1 MKTYIYLFLITL
13 AFNSCV
19 TLPSKKILDD
29 LEMND
34 EEGIVIGA
42 ISVDKRTYSHGVHL
56 YYSKIG
62 ETDKKKTYSIK
73 IIPPQLVH
81 VHYKPDF
88 FDGFKAVHYFKIKK
102 PKGQYA
108 FYAKMIEHHK
118 VNEYGYATGR
128 IDFPFEV
135 EKGKIKY
142 IGELN
147 FTENESFEANK
158 NPERDLNK
166 LKEMFPSLIIEK

>member
-1 MKTYIYLFLITL
+1 MKTYIYLILITL
-13 AFNSCV
+13 TFNSCV
-19 TLPSKKILDD
+19 TLPSKKMLDN

-34 EEGIVIGA
+34 EEGTVIGA
-42 ISVDKRTYSHGVHL
+42 ISMDKRTYSHGVHL

-62 ETDKKKTYSIK
+62 ETDKKKTYSVK
-73 IIPPQLVH
+73 IIPPQLVY

-102 PKGQYA
+102 PKGEYA

-118 VNEYGYATGR
+118 VNQYGYASGR
-128 IDFPFEV
+128 IDFPFAV
-135 EKGKIKY
+135 EKGKVKY

-147 FTENESFEANK
+147 FTEDESFEANNK
-158 NPERDLNK
+158 SERDLIK
-166 LKEMFPSLIIEK
+166 LKEMFPSLVIEK